1 MNVKVFKQGGQT
13 LVLFALLIPLLFLF
27 SSVGLDLGWYYVNVS
42 RLQNAADAA
51 VVAGAT
57 ALVDDL
63 NARKAAEKSLVY
75 YEYDG
80 SIIDTYPATQ
90 NATNKSTGD
99 ITAADYAK
107 KNLSDSDV
115 DWTENAAGEYILKD
129 NWSRETSSEVTFTP
143 SLHSDDEGNLY
154 YVVHLKEKVDHMIM
168 PGEFE
173 SMDAPV
179 VAVAVLKKLERE
191 APEGSVKIKFD
202 ANGGNFGDG
211 ETQDTI
217 KFESPEDDGV
227 SAPLT
232 PGKGLPT
239 KEKAED
245 GTTYEFK
252 GWTTTPNPK
261 SGDKLKDFYDDG
273 KQLTKNDYDELF
285 NKKNSYGEVV
295 LYAIW
300 EEVEPPNNRTLW
312 EQMQYLI
319 AKNVYNVYW
328 YAAKAKHNTFYGTS
342 GKEPFNNSFVNP
354 KVYTDGAGNRLYYTE
369 KIDLA
374 EKENQSRQIKDATQY
389 YIDFFQTTD
398 SRLSV
403 PSSDKNNNYTAT
415 GIHEYTRLNSDK
427 SFYGNLRRVHSL
439 FNVNIAYPTRAEH
452 KGHDDPLYCRIE
464 AEPYVS
470 EPTPVRQIVIN
481 INVDN
486 TAEDLRPLFFFYD
499 GPDARTV
506 KSDNGN
512 GQPILTPEYAQPV
525 ILNLNADFKGVLF
538 MPDVPVVINGN
549 GHVFE
554 GFIIAKEYRYLDT
567 TQGVQVEYSST
578 GKTDKTYTD
587 NRIHV
592 DPETGNVYS
601 IKAEGSDTIQ
611 LYTNNAKNVSRFN
624 LSEKSHFKTFHVED
638 EVVYM
643 YIYYD
648 YSDNPKM
655 DTSPF
660 YNELGDLVPM
670 YKLENGEQVR
680 ITKWEDVKL
689 YDSDKSTRKEIPQEI
704 KTNQNQMKGSVRLT
718 NGKPSPVF
726 DAAGNP
732 IYFCADYVKLSN
744 TYTVFTLDRVADN
757 TRDVNREFLL
767 MKNDSLEEPN
777 VSDTYKWK

>member
-1 MNVKVFKQGGQT
+1 MQKGEGNTV
-13 LVLFALLIPLLFLF
+13 
-27 SSVGLDLGWYYVNVS
+27 
-42 RLQNAADAA
+42 
-51 VVAGAT
+51 
-57 ALVDDL
+57 
-63 NARKAAEKSLVY
+63 
-75 YEYDG
+75 
-80 SIIDTYPATQ
+80 
-90 NATNKSTGD
+90 
-99 ITAADYAK
+99 AADYAK
-107 KNLSDSDV
+107 KNLSDDDV
-115 DWTENAAGEYILKD
+115 NWTESASGEYILKD
-129 NWSRETSSEVTFTP
+129 SWSRGGSSEVTLKP
-143 SLHSDDEGNLY
+143 SLYEDEEGNLY

-179 VAVAVLKKLERE
+179 VAVAVLTKHERTRSE
-191 APEGSVKIKFD
+191 EEVKIKFD
-202 ANGGNFGDG
+202 ANGGSFGDG

-217 KFESPEDDGV
+217 KFESPEEDGV

-261 SGDKLKDFYDDG
+261 SGDKLKDFYADG

-285 NKKNSYGEVV
+285 KKKNSDGEVV

-300 EEVEPPNNRTLW
+300 EEVTPPNNRTLW
-312 EQMQYLI
+312 EQMQYLV

-342 GKEPFNNSFVNP
+342 NKEPFNNSFVNP
-354 KVYTDGAGNRLYYTE
+354 KVYKDGDGNRLYYTE

-374 EKENQSRQIKDATQY
+374 EKENQNRQIKDATQY

-398 SRLSV
+398 NRLAV
-403 PSSDKNNNYTAT
+403 PNSEKNNNYTAN
-415 GIHEYTRLNSDK
+415 GINEYTRLNSDK

-439 FNVNIAYPTRAEH
+439 FNVNIAYPTRADY
-452 KGHDDPLYCRIE
+452 KGRDDPLYCRIE
-464 AEPYVS
+464 AEPYRS

-499 GPDARTV
+499 GPDART
-506 KSDNGN
+506 KQSNDGS
-512 GQPILTPEYAQPV
+512 GQPILTPEKAQPV

-538 MPDVPVVINGN
+538 MPDIPVVINGN

-567 TQGVQVEYSST
+567 TQGVQVEYSSN

-592 DPETGNVYS
+592 DPETGNVHS

-638 EVVYM
+638 DVK
-643 YIYYD
+643 YIYVYYD
-648 YSDNPKM
+648 YNNNPVM

-670 YKLENGEQVR
+670 YKIENGEQVR

-689 YDSDKSTRKEIPQEI
+689 YDSNDKSTRKLIAQTI
-704 KTNQNQMKGSVRLT
+704 TTNQNQMKGSVRLE
-718 NGKPSPVF
+718 NGKPSKIY
-726 DAAGNP
+726 DEAGNP
-732 IYFCADYVKLSN
+732 IYFCEDYVKLSGA
-744 TYTVFTLDRVADN
+744 YTIFTLDKLSELGKKEEGKRDPN
-757 TRDVNREFLL
+757 TEFLL
-767 MKNDSLEEPN
+767 SNNEQDYENGDLEDAN
-777 VSDTYKWK
+777 VSNTYKWK

>member
-1 MNVKVFKQGGQT
+1 M
-13 LVLFALLIPLLFLF
+13 
-27 SSVGLDLGWYYVNVS
+27 
-42 RLQNAADAA
+42 
-51 VVAGAT
+51 
-57 ALVDDL
+57 
-63 NARKAAEKSLVY
+63 
-75 YEYDG
+75 
-80 SIIDTYPATQ
+80 
-90 NATNKSTGD
+90 
-99 ITAADYAK
+99 
-107 KNLSDSDV
+107 
-115 DWTENAAGEYILKD
+115 KD
-129 NWSRETSSEVTFTP
+129 NWSRGGSSEVTFKP
-143 SLHSDDEGNLY
+143 SLYNDEEGNLY
-154 YVVHLKEKVDHMIM
+154 YVVHLAEKVQHMLM
-168 PGEFE
+168 PGSFE

-179 VAVAVLKKLERE
+179 VAVAVLTKHESPPSDE
-191 APEGSVKIKFD
+191 WVKIKFD
-202 ANGGNFGDG
+202 ANGGSFGDG
-211 ETQDTI
+211 GTQDTI
-217 KFESPEDDGV
+217 RFDSPEDDGV
-227 SAPLT
+227 SDPLT
-232 PGKGLPT
+232 PNKGLPT

-261 SGDKLKDFYDDG
+261 SGDKLKDFYADG

-285 NKKNSYGEVV
+285 KKKNSDGEVV

-300 EEVEPPNNRTLW
+300 EEVTPPNNRTLW
-312 EQMQYLI
+312 EQMQYLV
-319 AKNVYNVYW
+319 AKNVYNYYW
-328 YAAKAKHNTFYGTS
+328 YAAKNKYSRDPINNGFLNAKVWKDSSN
-342 GKEPFNNSFVNP
+342 
-354 KVYTDGAGNRLYYTE
+354 NRLYYTE

-374 EKENQSRQIKDATQY
+374 AKENSNRLIEGSTHY

-398 SRLSV
+398 NRLGLTS
-403 PSSDKNNNYTAT
+403 NLQGERIY
-415 GIHEYTRLNSDK
+415 
-427 SFYGNLRRVHSL
+427 YGKPYRIHSL
-439 FNVNIAYPTRAEH
+439 FNVNITYPTREEY
-452 KGHDDPLYCRIE
+452 KGYDDPIYFRIE
-464 AEPYVS
+464 AEPYIS
-470 EPTPVRQIVIN
+470 EQTPIRQIIIN
-481 INVDN
+481 INASNLD
-486 TAEDLRPLFFFYD
+486 EDKRPLFFFYD
-499 GPDARTV
+499 GPDART
-506 KSDNGN
+506 KQSSDGS
-512 GQPILTPEYAQPV
+512 GQPILKPEEAQPV

-538 MPDVPVVINGN
+538 MPNIPVVINGN
-549 GHVFE
+549 GHIFE

-567 TQGVQVEYSST
+567 TQGVQVEYSSN

-680 ITKWEDVKL
+680 ITDWKDVKL
-689 YDSDKSTRKEIPQEI
+689 YDSNDKSTRKEIPQEI
-704 KTNQNQMKGSVRLT
+704 TKDQNQMKGSVRLT